1 MLFVSNL
8 PISAT
13 EDSLVTKF
21 ARFGKVISAKLNR
34 DSATGHS
41 KRSGFVEMQTSAE
54 AQVAINGLN
63 LADYDGRLISVY
75 RAVAAATAPH

>member
-21 ARFGKVISAKLNR
+21 GRFGTVVSAKLNR
-34 DSATGHS
+34 DGANGHS
-41 KRSGFVEMQTSAE
+41 KRSGFVEMRSSADAQT
-54 AQVAINGLN
+54 AINGLN

-75 RAVAAATAPH
+75 RAVATATVTH